1 MPPRR
6 LLPLIAP
13 MIAVALLPAAPAFAH
28 PGHGDGTFAAGLLH
42 PLTGL
47 DHVLA
52 MLAVGLMAARR
63 GGKAMLAW
71 PAAFVLSML
80 AGYALGR
87 VSPGLSA
94 DPAIIASVIVL
105 GAATVSA
112 KQAPLGLGLAL
123 IAACGLTHGYAH
135 GSEAPGGS
143 SALFPAGFALSTLA
157 LHAAGL
163 GFGMAA
169 MNTRKPWMIRAAG
182 AGVVLGGLILA
193 VAGQ

>member
-1 MPPRR
+1 MTLRR
-6 LLPLIAP
+6 LLPLI
-13 MIAVALLPAAPAFAH
+13 VLALLPAAPALAH

-47 DHVLA
+47 DHILA

-63 GGKAMLAW
+63 GGKAMLGW

-87 VSPGLSA
+87 VAPGISA
-94 DPAIIASVIVL
+94 DPAVIASVIVL
-105 GAATVSA
+105 GAATISS
-112 KQAPLGLGLAL
+112 KQAPFGLGLAL

-135 GSEAPGGS
+135 GSEAPGG
-143 SALFPAGFALSTLA
+143 AGAAFPAGFALSTIA

-163 GFGMAA
+163 GFGVAA
-169 MNTRKPWMIRAAG
+169 LNTRKPWMIRAAG

-193 VAGQ
+193 VAAQ